1 MSESSQ
7 LTGILA
13 ATRAVTGK
21 LLGRFLQ
28 PKPAKRV
35 KGKGWRTDP
44 SKVTRSLEQVA
55 RELTDLGVRRLLV
68 QGDRAFFEQCRLILG
83 DMVLTWSSCDAGEVM
98 AGALNPDAV
107 DFGMADAVICG
118 GRQAGVCYRHAVARM
133 VDMDLARPVLWVAE
147 NWEFCGGTM
156 PVPAEAD
163 DCEALVFNHFQQFF
177 GIKDPLQFRI
187 DILHGERAQHF
198 YRILRANESLVLRLT
213 DFLPKIEHAACIRIE
228 VTHPTLTRGRHHRH
242 RACADIFWRDSFT
255 TLHSAHEF
263 GMSSDYKFEYR
274 MAQSALRSGEVVLTV
289 PNYARELGEDRS
301 IRVFDGG
308 QVREVERNPNAFIEE
323 VHVARPMLPST
334 PYFSFA
340 YSGYGGSF
348 WYALETET
356 ALRLGHRGSIAA
368 NHHQGVPIAE
378 RTSDWS
384 ADEEIAQFAALREAG
399 YMLRP
404 HALPLTDAGHPLRFG
419 YEFDAANPR
428 FRDFLVYF
436 FDARG
441 RRLGVMPYE
450 KQKAGPVFGDE
461 LIADWSDPAAAAAQ
475 LAVITPDWVKT
486 RLPFKNLKKMANLY
500 AEMRETG
507 DRDAT
512 EYQDCWRNCGIFLD
526 GAPHFAGPT
535 GTVVGRTNL
544 FGRAT
549 IKHGLRSAVLA
560 INGSGWIGHTAP
572 AELDLTVRDLSG
584 RPISAKV
591 EVEAFRWKLIWL
603 DEILPALGTHLGEAG
618 YGPLLVTSLIGDCNC
633 QMVTVSDKGAVSL
646 QHMWG
651 Y

>member
-1 MSESSQ
+1 MSESNQ

-13 ATRAVTGK
+13 ATRAATGK

-28 PKPAKRV
+28 PQPAKRV
-35 KGKGWRTDP
+35 KTKGWRTDP
-44 SKVTRSLEQVA
+44 SKVTHSLDQVA
-55 RELTDLGVRRLLV
+55 LELKNLGVRRLLV
-68 QGDRAFFEQCRLILG
+68 QGDRAFFEQCQLMLG
-83 DMVLTWSSCDAGEVM
+83 TLALTWSSCDAREVL
-98 AGALNPDAV
+98 AGALNPDAA
-107 DFGMADAVICG
+107 DFGAVDAAICG
-118 GRQAGVCYRHAVARM
+118 GRQAGVCYRHAVAHM
-133 VDMDLARPVLWVAE
+133 ADADSSRPVFWVAE
-147 NWEFCGGTM
+147 DWEFCGGTM

-163 DCEALVFNHFQQFF
+163 DCEALIFNHFQQFF

-187 DILHGERAQHF
+187 DIFHGDQAQHF
-198 YRILRANESLVLRLT
+198 YRILRANESLVLRLG
-213 DFLPKIEHAACIRIE
+213 DFVPKMEHAACIRIE

-263 GMSSDYKFEYR
+263 GMSPDYKFEYR

-289 PNYARELGEDRS
+289 PNYARELGADRTV
-301 IRVFDGG
+301 RVSDGG
-308 QVREVERNPNAFIEE
+308 QVQEIERNPNAFIEE
-323 VHVARPMLPST
+323 VRVAKPVLPST
-334 PYFSFA
+334 PFFSFA

-348 WYALETET
+348 WYALETGE
-356 ALRLGHRGSIAA
+356 ALRGGHKGSIAA
-368 NHHQGVPIAE
+368 NHHQGVPIAD
-378 RTSDWS
+378 RTSDW
-384 ADEEIAQFAALREAG
+384 ATDEELGQFGVLRDAG

-404 HALPLTDAGHPLRFG
+404 HALPLTHATHPLRFG

-428 FRDFLVYF
+428 FRDFLVHF
-436 FDARG
+436 FDASG
-441 RRLGVMPYE
+441 RLLGVMPFE
-450 KQKAGPVFGDE
+450 KQKAGPVFGDD
-461 LIADWSDPAAAAAQ
+461 LVAGWSDPAAPGAQ

-500 AEMRETG
+500 VEMRETG

-549 IKHGLRSAVLA
+549 NRHGLRSAVLA
-560 INGSGWIGHTAP
+560 INGSGWVGHAAP
-572 AELDLTVRDLSG
+572 AELELTVRDLAG
-584 RPISAKV
+584 RPISARV
-591 EVEAFRWKLIWL
+591 EIGAFRWKLVWL
-603 DEILPALGTHLGEAG
+603 DEVMPGLDAHLGGAG

-633 QMVTVSDKGAVSL
+633 QMVTVSAKGAVSL